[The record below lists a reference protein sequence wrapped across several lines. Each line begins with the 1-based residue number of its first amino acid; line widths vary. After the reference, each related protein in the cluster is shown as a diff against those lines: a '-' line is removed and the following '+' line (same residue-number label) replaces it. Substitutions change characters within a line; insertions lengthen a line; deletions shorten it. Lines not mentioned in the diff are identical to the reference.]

1 MYTWLFFKIYYF
13 YKQRNNHD
21 PVFNTSLLLFFSQGL
36 HFFLGLK
43 LLSLAFDF
51 KILKF
56 SNDNSTNKLLFFP
69 IGIIWLVLVHIYY
82 KKKVQNSKRIRD
94 IKPLNLYQLLGLLFF
109 VIVLPLCIVII
120 LSKK

>member
-21 PVFNTSLLLFFSQGL
+21 PVFNTSLLVFFSQGL

-43 LLSLAFDF
+43 LLSFAFDF

-56 SNDNSTNKLLFFP
+56 SSDNSTNKLLFFP

-109 VIVLPLCIVII
+109 VVVLPLCIVII

>member
-21 PVFNTSLLLFFSQGL
+21 PVFNTSLLVFFPQGL

-56 SNDNSTNKLLFFP
+56 SNDNSTNKPIFFP
-69 IGIIWLVLVHIYY
+69 IIGIIWLVLVYLYY
-82 KKKVQNSKRIRD
+82 KKKVQNSRRTRD
-94 IKPLNLYQLLGLLFF
+94 IKPLIYTNY
-109 VIVLPLCIVII
+109 
-120 LSKK
+120 